1 MSNVECKE
9 VILATFNFLAI
20 YDISLFFLSRHS
32 IRSEIYQINQKRLVD
47 YFHRLLG
54 SLRDSYRPITLVLYI
69 SDRMIPVGT
78 RSWASETS
86 REDVLYLLSTRKN
99 VEENRLILN

>member
-9 VILATFNFLAI
+9 VILATFNFLAT
-20 YDISLFFLSRHS
+20 YHVSLFFLSRHS

-47 YFHRLLG
+47 SFHRLLG

-69 SDRMIPVGT
+69 LDRDLDINYCGEGV
-78 RSWASETS
+78 
-86 REDVLYLLSTRKN
+86 
-99 VEENRLILN
+99 